1 MASLDV
7 WKVPSLLFSSWFY
20 CLISEAA
27 NVFFFFLM
35 LIQHLM
41 FEKPIFSEMQL
52 LKNTRFSWGTQCLVL
67 RYELNVYVN
76 KITWVPYPC
85 CGFTNLSSKSLV
97 SFTFHTQLTLWHLE
111 VVCYLAIHLWEKEHW
126 VNLDGLG
133 LVVPEIT
140 VHVCLALFLWAHDK
154 TGYHIAGTTWQSNA
168 THLMMTKK
176 QGKTRTGSKSGSS
189 SLTHCQ
195 LPSFLPVGATF

>member
-27 NVFFFFLM
+27 NGFFFLM
-35 LIQHLM
+35 LIQHLK

-67 RYELNVYVN
+67 RYELNVYVK
-76 KITWVPYPC
+76 KITWVPQPL
-85 CGFTNLSSKSLV
+85 CGFTNLSSKSLRFFLL
-97 SFTFHTQLTLWHLE
+97 FTPNSHLRHLE

-133 LVVPEIT
+133 LMVPEMS
-140 VHVCLALFLWAHDK
+140 VHVCLALFLWARDK
-154 TGYHIAGTTWQSNA
+154 TGYHIAGTMWQQCHSPHDQQEA
-168 THLMMTKK
+168 RKDED
-176 QGKTRTGSKSGSS
+176 RI
-189 SLTHCQ
+189 
-195 LPSFLPVGATF
+195 